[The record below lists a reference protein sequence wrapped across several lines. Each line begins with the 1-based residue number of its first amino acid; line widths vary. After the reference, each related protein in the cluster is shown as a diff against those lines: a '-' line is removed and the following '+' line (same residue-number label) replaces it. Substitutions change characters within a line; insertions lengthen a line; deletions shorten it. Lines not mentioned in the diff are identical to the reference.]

1 MGIFSRI
8 IRIIWVNIY
17 SYILNPKLSDFE
29 FGSTILPL
37 PLVKYRDC

>member
-1 MGIFSRI
+1 MLNTFI
-8 IRIIWVNIY
+8 I
-17 SYILNPKLSDFE
+17 LPKLSDFE